1 MPTPD
6 LIPDLI
12 STTFNCFFLVVL
24 MVACIT
30 LLNMV
35 ILLCLDLSR
44 VNYLL
49 ILCFERQLTNY
60 NLSLLIL
67 SYYCF
72 CEFEY
77 SQAYFFLLCSPTSIR
92 NYPPPQM
99 EKLYIKTF
107 LTLKHMF
114 F

>member
-1 MPTPD
+1 MSWFVKSELFIDSMLKKT
-6 LIPDLI
+6 
-12 STTFNCFFLVVL
+12 
-24 MVACIT
+24 
-30 LLNMV
+30 
-35 ILLCLDLSR
+35 
-44 VNYLL
+44 
-49 ILCFERQLTNY
+49 TNY

-77 SQAYFFLLCSPTSIR
+77 SQAYFFLLCSPTSIW

-99 EKLYIKTF
+99 EKLKTF

>member
-1 MPTPD
+1 MSWFVKSE
-6 LIPDLI
+6 L
-12 STTFNCFFLVVL
+12 
-24 MVACIT
+24 
-30 LLNMV
+30 
-35 ILLCLDLSR
+35 
-44 VNYLL
+44 LL
-49 ILCFERQLTNY
+49 ILYLERQLTYTNY

-72 CEFEY
+72 CEFKY
-77 SQAYFFLLCSPTSIR
+77 SQTYFFLLCSPTSIR

-107 LTLKHMF
+107 LTLKHIF